1 MRQFEHF
8 IDGDWSAPASGSY
21 LDSENP
27 ATGQPWSRIA
37 MGNAADVD
45 RAVAAAQRAFT
56 GAWGAMT
63 ATRRGEL
70 LWRMGDVLLQNVD
83 TLAELETRDNGRILS
98 DMKGIVT
105 YLAEFFRY
113 YGGLADKMEG
123 AVPPVEKAHY
133 FNYTRH
139 EPFGVV
145 AALVPWNSPLLLA
158 VWKLAPGLAAGNTFV
173 IKPHEFASA
182 GVLELASLMA
192 RSGFPAGTV
201 NVVTGLG
208 AEVGAPLVAHAD
220 VRKIAFTGGDVAGR
234 AIAKSAADTFKPVT
248 LELGGKSPN
257 IIFAD
262 ADLDA
267 AAKGTVMGMFT
278 TNGQACVACSR
289 VLVHRDVEA
298 AFHEHLVHHTR
309 AARLGDP
316 MNPDTDMG
324 PLISAAHFER
334 VMGFVTEARAQGA
347 ACILGGR
354 KSTRDGL
361 EAGHFLEPTI
371 LGGITNDMR
380 IAQDEVFGPVMACM
394 TFDTEVEAVQIAN
407 DTRYGL
413 GAGLWTEDMRRAFR
427 VSHQLQA
434 GSVYVNSFRVVSYM
448 SPFGGYKQSGI
459 GRENGI
465 EAIREYQQTKSV
477 WFNLNE
483 DAPAPFGKPYG

>member
-1 MRQFEHF
+1 MKRFDHF
-8 IDGDWSAPASGSY
+8 INGQWATPASGNY

-27 ATGQPWSRIA
+27 ATGRPWSQIA
-37 MGNAADVD
+37 RGTEADVNA
-45 RAVAAAQRAFT
+45 AVAAAQKAFD
-56 GAWGAMT
+56 GEWGAMT

-70 LWRMGDVLLQNVD
+70 IWRMGDVLLQNVD
-83 TLAELETRDNGRILS
+83 KLAELETLDNGRILS
-98 DMKGIVT
+98 DMKGIVG

-113 YGGLADKMEG
+113 YGGLADKIEG
-123 AVPPVEKAHY
+123 AVPPVEKPNY
-133 FNYTRH
+133 FSYTRH

-145 AALVPWNSPLLLA
+145 AALVPWNSPLLLT

-173 IKPHEFASA
+173 VKPHEFASA
-182 GVLELASLMA
+182 GALELASLMSKA
-192 RSGFPAGTV
+192 GFPAGTV

-208 AEVGAPLVAHAD
+208 QDVGVPLVAHRD

-234 AIAKSAADTFKPVT
+234 AIAKSAADDFKPVT

-289 VLVHRDVEA
+289 VLVHKDVAEK
-298 AFHEHLVHHTR
+298 FNERLIHHTS

-316 MNPDTDMG
+316 MSKDTDMG
-324 PLISAAHFER
+324 PLISAAHFDR
-334 VMGFVTEARAQGA
+334 VMGFVKEAREQGA
-347 ACILGGR
+347 SCILGGE
-354 KSTRDGL
+354 KSTREGL
-361 EAGHFLEPTI
+361 EAGYFLEPTI
-371 LGGITNDMR
+371 LGNITNDMR
-380 IAQDEVFGPVMACM
+380 IAQDEVFGPVMACL
-394 TFDTEVEAVQIAN
+394 TFEDEEEAITIAN

-427 VSHQLQA
+427 VSNRLQS

-459 GRENGI
+459 GRENGL

>member
-1 MRQFEHF
+1 
-8 IDGDWSAPASGSY
+8 
-21 LDSENP
+21 
-27 ATGQPWSRIA
+27 
-37 MGNAADVD
+37 
-45 RAVAAAQRAFT
+45 
-56 GAWGAMT
+56 
-63 ATRRGEL
+63 
-70 LWRMGDVLLQNVD
+70 
-83 TLAELETRDNGRILS
+83 
-98 DMKGIVT
+98 MKGIVA

-113 YGGLADKMEG
+113 FGGLADKIEG
-123 AVPPVEKAHY
+123 AVPPVEKANY

-139 EPFGVV
+139 EPYGVV
-145 AALVPWNSPLLLA
+145 AALVPWNSPLLLT

-173 IKPHEFASA
+173 VKPHEFASA
-182 GVLELASLMA
+182 GALELASLMSKA
-192 RSGFPAGTV
+192 GFPDGTV

-208 AEVGAPLVAHAD
+208 HDVGVPLVAHPN

-234 AIAKSAADTFKPVT
+234 AIAKSAADDFKPIT

-289 VLVHRDVEA
+289 VLVQQEVAE
-298 AFHEHLVHHTR
+298 AFHERLVHHT
-309 AARLGDP
+309 AEACLGDP
-316 MNPDTDMG
+316 MDPRTHMG
-324 PLISAAHFER
+324 PLISAAHFDR
-334 VMGFVTEARAQGA
+334 VMGFVDEARGQGA
-347 ACILGGR
+347 TCILGGA
-354 KSTRDGL
+354 KSTRPGL

-371 LGGITNDMR
+371 LGNITNDMR

-394 TFDTEVEAVQIAN
+394 TFVDEDDAVRIAN

-427 VSHQLQA
+427 VAHRLQA

-459 GRENGI
+459 GRENGL
-465 EAIREYQQTKSV
+465 EAMREYQQTKSV
-477 WFNLNE
+477 WLNLNE
-483 DAPAPFGKPYG
+483 DSPPAFGKPYG

>member
-1 MRQFEHF
+1 MKRFNHF
-8 IDGDWSAPASGSY
+8 INGQWTPPASGQY

-27 ATGQPWSRIA
+27 ATGAIWSQIA
-37 MGNAADVD
+37 QGTAADVD
-45 RAVAAAQRAFT
+45 SAVASARRAFE
-56 GAWGAMT
+56 GEWGAMT

-70 LWRMGDVLLQNVD
+70 IWRMGDVLLQNVD
-83 TLAELETRDNGRILS
+83 KLAELETRDNGRILS
-98 DMKGIVT
+98 DMKGIVR

-113 YGGLADKMEG
+113 YGGLADKIEG
-123 AVPPVEKAHY
+123 AVPPVEKPNY

-139 EPFGVV
+139 EPYGVV
-145 AALVPWNSPLLLA
+145 AALVPWNSPLLLT

-173 IKPHEFASA
+173 VKPHEFASA
-182 GVLELASLMA
+182 GALELASLMSQA
-192 RSGFPAGTV
+192 GFPAGTV

-208 AEVGAPLVAHAD
+208 HDAGVPLVAHPD

-234 AIAKSAADTFKPVT
+234 AIAKSAADDFKPVT

-289 VLVHRDVEA
+289 VLVHKDVAEK
-298 AFHEHLVHHTR
+298 FHERLIHHTS

-316 MNPDTDMG
+316 MSPETDMG
-324 PLISAAHFER
+324 PLISAAHFDR
-334 VMGFVTEARAQGA
+334 VMGFVKEARDQGA
-347 ACILGGR
+347 SCILGGE
-354 KSTRDGL
+354 KSARNGL
-361 EAGHFLEPTI
+361 EAGYFLEPTI
-371 LGGITNDMR
+371 LGNITNDMR

-394 TFDTEVEAVQIAN
+394 TFQDEEEAIKIAN

-427 VSHQLQA
+427 VSNRLQA

-465 EAIREYQQTKSV
+465 EAIREYQQTKSI